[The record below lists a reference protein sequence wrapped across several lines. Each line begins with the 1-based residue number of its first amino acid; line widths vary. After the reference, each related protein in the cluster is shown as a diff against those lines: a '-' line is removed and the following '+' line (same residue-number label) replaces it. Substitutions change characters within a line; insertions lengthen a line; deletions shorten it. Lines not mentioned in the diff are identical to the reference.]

1 MRRSWAAARTAL
13 GVWVT
18 LPSSLNVEWIVGDGL
33 DYVCFDLQ
41 HGLGGFDSL
50 AAQIAACSAAG
61 PTPLVRTPG
70 NEPFQIGKAL
80 DFGALG
86 GIVPLV
92 ASPEAAAAAV
102 AACRYPPT
110 GVRSYGPTRLEG
122 VVGTADPSRLEREAL
137 CFVMVEN
144 TEGLECVEAIA
155 ATAGLDG
162 IYVGPADLGISM
174 GLGPH
179 AFDHPDHIAASPHP
193 RGRPGG
199 CVGTRRSPVV
209 VRSSAAATFV
219 RCLRM
224 SRSARSGLRAMIA
237 SARASCSSAVASGR
251 PGITAVR
258 N

>member
-1 MRRSWAAARTAL
+1 MLNELNGMRRSWAAARTAL

-80 DFGALG
+80 DLGALG
-86 GIVPLV
+86 VIVPLV

-144 TEGLECVEAIA
+144 REGLECVEAIA

-179 AFDHPDHIAASPHP
+179 AFDHPDHIAATE
-193 RGRPGG
+193 RIRAA
-199 CVGTRRSPVV
+199 CVANGIRAGVHGHSGAQARERAAQGFEFVTVTTDTTVLRAGVAREL
-209 VRSSAAATFV
+209 AAAREPAET
-219 RCLRM
+219 
-224 SRSARSGLRAMIA
+224 
-237 SARASCSSAVASGR
+237 
-251 PGITAVR
+251 
-258 N
+258 